1 MALGLNKGHKV
12 TGCQQAEMQLVPQA
26 PHQATKFVL
35 DMIWKMWGFT
45 AYEQRCAMKL
55 LKVSKDK
62 LAFKKR
68 AGTHICAERKQEELS
83 NVLVAMRKAAAK
95 N

>member
-1 MALGLNKGHKV
+1 
-12 TGCQQAEMQLVPQA
+12 
-26 PHQATKFVL
+26 
-35 DMIWKMWGFT
+35 
-45 AYEQRCAMKL
+45 MKL

-83 NVLVAMRKAAAK
+83 NVLAAVRKAAAK
-95 N
+95 KD